1 MNSNNNTFENVFL
14 EWHTTYSDA
23 IFRFCLIKTS
33 KREVALDLTQESFT
47 KLWEYIAQGNEVSE
61 PKALLYRIA
70 TNLII
75 DYYRKKKSDS
85 LDALTQNGF
94 DIAEIPE
101 ISPERRFDIQQ
112 LYTKINELPDKY
124 KDILIMRFVD
134 DLSIPEIAEVYNE
147 HENTISVRIHRAVDK
162 LRQLYAEHNE

>member
-1 MNSNNNTFENVFL
+1 MNSNTNTFKDNFL
-14 EWHTTYSDA
+14 EWHNTYSDA
-23 IFRFCLIKTS
+23 IFRFCSIKTS
-33 KREVALDLTQESFT
+33 KRDVALDLTQESFT
-47 KLWEYIAQGNEVSE
+47 KLWEYVSNGNEVLE

-94 DIAEIPE
+94 DVVDTVDL
-101 ISPERRFDIQQ
+101 SPERRFEIQQ
-112 LYTKINELPDKY
+112 LHTKINELPDKY

-134 DLSIPEIAEVYNE
+134 DLSVPEIAEVYNE

-162 LRQLYAEHNE
+162 LRKIYTENE

>member
-1 MNSNNNTFENVFL
+1 MSSNNNTFKDTFL
-14 EWHTTYSDA
+14 EWHTLYSDA
-23 IFRFCLIKTS
+23 IFRFCFIKTS

-47 KLWEYIAQGNEVSE
+47 KLWEYISNGNEVLE

-94 DIAEIPE
+94 DIIDTPDITPE
-101 ISPERRFDIQQ
+101 KRFEIQQ
-112 LYTKINELPDKY
+112 LHTKINELPDKY

-134 DLSIPEIAEVYNE
+134 DMSVPEIAEVYNE

-162 LRQLYAEHNE
+162 LRKLYTENE